1 VIVAERVRAAKVRRN
16 RRFGVATAGVIL
28 GTMDSPHAR
37 PPRLRVSVAARLS
50 AWVEWLGV
58 FVDRCIGDA
67 PDSTGG
73 SDFHSF
79 DALPD
84 RRLDGDEW
92 VARIVLP
99 PH

>member
-1 VIVAERVRAAKVRRN
+1 M
-16 RRFGVATAGVIL
+16 L
-28 GTMDSPHAR
+28 LTMDGRHFPF
-37 PPRLRVSVAARLS
+37 LRRQVSVAAFWSALLERLG
-50 AWVEWLGV
+50 A